1 MKFAIALAAIAM
13 TGCASME
20 PLTPEQAAALMYMQ
34 RGYQAPQT
42 VYQPVYVQPVQPQ
55 APIWNT
61 PAPRPRIN
69 CTTTNGGYSL
79 YTTCQ

>member
-1 MKFAIALAAIAM
+1 MNKLFLLASLAL
-13 TGCASME
+13 TGCAGME
-20 PLTPEQAAALMYMQ
+20 PLTPQEAAAIMYMQ

-61 PAPRPRIN
+61 PAQRPRIN